1 MCSNTAFKKNRNLL
15 GHSAARTRRL
25 PAGGVKRDKN
35 KEDFTSF
42 FRWSSGTAKIGVG
55 GAKAAKQ

>member
-1 MCSNTAFKKNRNLL
+1 MCSKHRFQKNLL
-15 GHSAARTRRL
+15 GRAIARRGQGRL

-42 FRWSSGTAKIGVG
+42 FSLELQALQK
-55 GAKAAKQ
+55 

>member
-15 GHSAARTRRL
+15 GRAIARGEDKARL

-42 FRWSSGTAKIGVG
+42 FRWSSGTAKNCQ
-55 GAKAAKQ
+55 K